1 MLDSKYRQGLTMAHG
16 VSKADVL
23 SDRDDGKVF
32 TSNVLFQENQKSL
45 KLVLYQDAFEVVNPL
60 GSAKKKHK
68 IFAVY
73 FSLLHMPPHVRSN
86 TDHMQSVLLCREKD
100 FKEFGHSRVFSEL
113 LTDLKILEENGI
125 TMADES
131 VAKGAPY
138 RIAGDNPGSRRI
150 GGFTE
155 NVSTSQYFCRY
166 CLITRSEFQSE
177 NPAIIGPERTP
188 ETYRSATKQLE
199 REDVTEVQGIK
210 FRYDGYTK
218 GHPRCHS
225 SSASWSFTGSF
236 GRFRGRFGET
246 RHRNRGRFPVY
257 HRRRLTACAEAHSG
271 QKTGRCT
278 GPK

>member
-32 TSNVLFQENQKSL
+32 KSNVFFSRKPKISQAGS
-45 KLVLYQDAFEVVNPL
+45 LVLWDLQK
-60 GSAKKKHK
+60 KKKHK

-73 FSLLHMPPHVRSN
+73 FSLLNMPPHVRSN
-86 TDHMQSVLLCREKD
+86 TDHMQLVLLCREKD

-131 VAKGAPY
+131 VAKGALY

-225 SSASWSFTGSF
+225 SSASRSFTGSF
-236 GRFRGRFGET
+236 GCFRGCLGET
-246 RHRNRGRFPVY
+246 RHYNRRRFPLY

-271 QKTGRCT
+271 QKTGGCT
-278 GPK
+278 GPKQ